1 MSDKGE
7 LKRDVGVFGSTMM
20 GLGAM
25 VGTGVFVSIASRP
38 ASR

>member
-7 LKRDVGVFGSTMM
+7 LKREVGVFGATMM

-25 VGTGVFVSIASRP
+25 VGTGVFGECLRWI
-38 ASR
+38 